1 MSDFAPS
8 TNEIS
13 GVSVKLRRAA
23 ATLLTLVPIIV
34 LAVLGAVLVPNLGRR
49 MATHWSVSGAP
60 DQFGDSVV
68 TLWIFGSLVAALT
81 VGAIVVLAVVRDGAV
96 ARFASGLVVAITA
109 ILAVAWIGPALA
121 TAAVIRP
128 EDARLGWSILMLI
141 PAAALGVAVGALV
154 PRGNREH
161 QPADAVS
168 TLTLRPGER
177 VAWVGTA
184 GSRIFAIGGILI
196 AIVCAAVGTVAL
208 ASAQLHPGQSGV
220 GQSGAGTFDATSG
233 PIIALT
239 VGVLAGLSVVM
250 LARVRLF
257 VDSRGVRLVSAIF
270 GVPLMRIRLADVA
283 GVRVE
288 MIEPARWGGWGY
300 RFSTAGRAYVTRR
313 RPGIVVT
320 THRGGT
326 SAITIDNASG
336 AASVLQ
342 ALLDR

>member
-128 EDARLGWSILMLI
+128 EDARLG
-141 PAAALGVAVGALV
+141 
-154 PRGNREH
+154 
-161 QPADAVS
+161 
-168 TLTLRPGER
+168 
-177 VAWVGTA
+177 
-184 GSRIFAIGGILI
+184 
-196 AIVCAAVGTVAL
+196 
-208 ASAQLHPGQSGV
+208 
-220 GQSGAGTFDATSG
+220 
-233 PIIALT
+233 
-239 VGVLAGLSVVM
+239 
-250 LARVRLF
+250 
-257 VDSRGVRLVSAIF
+257 
-270 GVPLMRIRLADVA
+270 
-283 GVRVE
+283 
-288 MIEPARWGGWGY
+288 
-300 RFSTAGRAYVTRR
+300 
-313 RPGIVVT
+313 
-320 THRGGT
+320 
-326 SAITIDNASG
+326 
-336 AASVLQ
+336 
-342 ALLDR
+342 

>member
-8 TNEIS
+8 TSEIS

-23 ATLLTLVPIIV
+23 ASLLALVPIIV
-34 LAVLGAVLVPNLGRR
+34 LVVLGAVLVPNLGRR
-49 MATHWSVSGAP
+49 MATHWSVSGSP
-60 DQFGDSVV
+60 DQFGDTVV

-141 PAAALGVAVGALV
+141 PATSLGVAVGALV

-168 TLTLRPGER
+168 MLPLRPGER

-208 ASAQLHPGQSGV
+208 ASAQLHPGQSG
-220 GQSGAGTFDATSG
+220 AGTFDASSG

-239 VGVLAGLSVVM
+239 VGVLAGVSVVL

-326 SAITIDNASG
+326 SAVTIDNASG

>member
-34 LAVLGAVLVPNLGRR
+34 LAVLGAVLVPNLGQR

-168 TLTLRPGER
+168 TLPLRPGER

-208 ASAQLHPGQSGV
+208 ASAQLHPGQSG
-220 GQSGAGTFDATSG
+220 AGTFDASSG

-320 THRGGT
+320 THRGGM
-326 SAITIDNASG
+326 SAVTIDNASG

>member
-1 MSDFAPS
+1 MSDTSPLETTPRS
-8 TNEIS
+8 TRA
-13 GVSVKLRRAA
+13 RRVPAVVLA
-23 ATLLTLVPIIV
+23 LAPIIALV
-34 LAVLGAVLVPNLGRR
+34 VFGAIAAPNLDRR

-60 DQFGDSVV
+60 DQFGDTVAMV
-68 TLWIFGSLVAALT
+68 WIFGSLVAALT
-81 VGAIVVLAVVRDGAV
+81 VAAIVVL
-96 ARFASGLVVAITA
+96 
-109 ILAVAWIGPALA
+109 
-121 TAAVIRP
+121 
-128 EDARLGWSILMLI
+128 
-141 PAAALGVAVGALV
+141 AVGALV

-161 QPADAVS
+161 PPADAVS
-168 TLTLRPGER
+168 PLPLRPGER

-196 AIVCAAVGTVAL
+196 TIVCAAVGTVNL
-208 ASAQLHPGQSGV
+208 ASAQFGV
-220 GQSGAGTFDATSG
+220 GQSDASSG

-239 VGVLAGLSVVM
+239 VGVFAGLSVVV

-257 VDSRGVRLVSAIF
+257 IDSRGVRLVSAIF

-300 RFSTAGRAYVTRR
+300 RFSSAGRAYVTRR

-320 THRGGT
+320 THRGGA
-326 SAITIDNASG
+326 SAVTIDNASG

>member
-23 ATLLTLVPIIV
+23 AILLTLVPIIV

-168 TLTLRPGER
+168 TLPLRPGER

-208 ASAQLHPGQSGV
+208 TSAQLHPGQSG
-220 GQSGAGTFDATSG
+220 AGTFDASSG

>member
-8 TNEIS
+8 TSEIS

-23 ATLLTLVPIIV
+23 ASLLALVPIIV
-34 LAVLGAVLVPNLGRR
+34 LVVLGAVLVPNLGRR

-168 TLTLRPGER
+168 MLPLRPGER

-208 ASAQLHPGQSGV
+208 ASAQLHPGQSG
-220 GQSGAGTFDATSG
+220 AGTFDASSG

-326 SAITIDNASG
+326 SAVTIDNASG